1 MGGADMREVSGA
13 QGRTYDVEAFEEHC
27 HTITDEL
34 ELGLVQ
40 SVQTGLFDAGAF
52 PAAPLVPRLVRND
65 EATHDSVLATLERE
79 MRDCDRLDL
88 AVAFIA
94 RSGIQVL
101 MRALLGLEARGVP
114 VRLLTSTY
122 LDFNDPDALQRMLAF
137 KNVELRVLEG
147 PLHTKGYLFSR
158 GALRTLVVGSS
169 NLTQSALKTNQEWNL
184 LLNAYDGGSVWR
196 STVDEFERIW
206 TSPDTRLVTP
216 AWLEW
221 YRSVHHEVPR
231 RAPLRAPALA
241 ADAGTSGAGGPIA
254 QTLPDAQALP
264 DAAPTPNKMQR
275 AALENLAR
283 LREGGATKALLVSAT
298 GTGKTYLAAFDA
310 RAARPRRTLFVVH
323 RRQIAERALASFRRV
338 MGEGRTFGIYSGATD
353 ERDADCVF
361 ATVQLLA
368 RHIDEFSPDEFDYVV
383 VDEAH
388 RAGAES
394 YRRILGR
401 LRPRFLLGM
410 TATPDRSDGV
420 NVYDLFDNNI
430 AYRITLRDAQESRM
444 LSPFHYFGI
453 SDLTLDGQSIDEHA
467 AFARLTAGARVDHI
481 IRQILRYSVDR
492 TRRGLVFCSRVDEA
506 RELSRAFN
514 ERGFRTLA
522 LDGSTSEAARADA
535 VERLQADRA
544 SRPDWLEYLFTVDIF
559 NEGIDIPNVNQV
571 IMLRPTESAI
581 VFVQQLGRG
590 LRKVAGKD
598 YVLVLDF
605 IGNYQQSFLIPV
617 ALSGDRSYNKD
628 NLRRFMREGSR
639 LLPGC
644 STVSFDEVSERHIYR
659 MLDRARLSDVRRIR
673 DEYLS
678 LRHMLGRIPRLR
690 DFCDMGSIDPE
701 LIFANKSLGSYHAFL
716 SKYERDD
723 YHVSF
728 TAQQEQMLK
737 FVSQK
742 LAAGKR
748 PHELVLLGE
757 LIDRFESALPPAT
770 HASTDD
776 VDPNDVTDSH
786 PAGEKSLRLACVDVR
801 DYADDL
807 ARISANLPVAAWSVA
822 GVLGQAFLT
831 GSQAKTFSACDFVTF
846 DGDEFSLTDDF
857 AAALSDAE
865 FRRQMREVVDF
876 GLMRN
881 GERYGAAFD
890 HTSLVLYQ
898 KYTYEDVCRLLEWD
912 ANVSGQN
919 IGGYKY
925 DAKTNTFPVFINYE
939 KGEDVADSIRYQD
952 RFLSPSRLVAISKQ
966 PRHLD
971 SPEIVRLR
979 GIAENHMRVFLF
991 VRKNKDD
998 AESKEFYFL
1007 GEMRPTG
1014 EYEEIVMA
1022 NTDKPAV
1029 EIGYELDTPVPDE
1042 LFDYLTSGVQ

>member
-1 MGGADMREVSGA
+1 MGRADMRGVLGQ
-13 QGRTYDVEAFEEHC
+13 QGRSYDVEAFEEHC

-34 ELGLVQ
+34 ERGLVQ
-40 SVQTGLFDAGAF
+40 SVQTGLFDADAY

-65 EATHDSVLATLERE
+65 EAAHDSVLATLERE
-79 MRDCDRLDL
+79 MRDCERLDA

-94 RSGIQVL
+94 KSGIQVL
-101 MRALLGLEARGVP
+101 MRALLDLEARGVP

-137 KNVELRVLEG
+137 SNVELRVLEG
-147 PLHTKGYLFSR
+147 PLHTKGYLFSH

-184 LLNAYDGGSVWR
+184 LLNAYDEGSVWR
-196 STVDEFERIW
+196 STTDEFERIW
-206 TSPDTRLVTP
+206 SSPDTRRVTP

-231 RAPLRAPALA
+231 RAPLRAPSS
-241 ADAGTSGAGGPIA
+241 AGDHIA
-254 QTLPDAQALP
+254 PAP
-264 DAAPTPNKMQR
+264 AAPTPAAPASQPELVPNKMQT

-283 LREGGATKALLVSAT
+283 LREEGATKALLVSAT

-310 RAARPRRTLFVVH
+310 RALRPRRTLFVVH
-323 RRQIAERALASFRRV
+323 RRQIAERALESFRRV
-338 MGEGRTFGIYSGATD
+338 MGEGRTFGVYSGATD
-353 ERDADCVF
+353 ERGADCVF

-368 RHIDEFSPDEFDYVV
+368 RHIDEFAPDEFDYVV

-394 YRRILGR
+394 YRRILEHI
-401 LRPRFLLGM
+401 RPRFLLGM

-430 AYRITLRDAQESRM
+430 AYRITLRDAQESRL

-453 SDLTLDGQSIDEHA
+453 TDLTVDGESIDEHA
-467 AFARLTAGARVDHI
+467 LFSRLTSTSRVDHI
-481 IRQILRYSVDR
+481 VRQILRYSVDR

-514 ERGFRTLA
+514 ERGFRTAA
-522 LDGSTSEAARADA
+522 LDGSTSDQARLDA
-535 VERLQADRA
+535 VERLQADRQT
-544 SRPDWLEYLFTVDIF
+544 RDDWLEYLFTVDIF
-559 NEGIDIPNVNQV
+559 NEGIDIPEVNQV

-728 TAQQEQMLK
+728 TAPQEQMLK

-748 PHELVLLGE
+748 PHELVLLRE
-757 LIDRFESALPPAT
+757 LIDHLEATLPPTAP
-770 HASTDD
+770 ASTGGIDST
-776 VDPNDVTDSH
+776 DVTDSH
-786 PAGEKSLRLACVDVR
+786 PAGEKSLRLACVGVR

-807 ARISANLPVAAWSVA
+807 ARISEDLPVAAWSVA

-831 GSQAKTFSACDFVTF
+831 GAQAKTFSACDFVTF

-881 GERYGAAFD
+881 GERYGDAFD

-939 KGEDVADSIRYQD
+939 KGDDVADSIRYQD
-952 RFLSPSRLVAISKQ
+952 RFVSPSRLVAISKQ

-971 SPEIVRLR
+971 SPEIMRLR

-1042 LFDYLTSGVQ
+1042 LFDYLTSGAQ